1 MAKKRAKP
9 KFLIY
14 IAVVGLL
21 TLGIYCMKGVI
32 QNFYNIFYEKIISNS
47 GFNLTKID
55 ILGASPR
62 VTKMISDKI
71 GVKTNTAILSI
82 SSSEIYNRI
91 TNIPWVKQAVVKQN
105 LPNILK
111 IEIKEAKPIAVY
123 QHDTKSILV
132 DRDGKF
138 LEEVSTRPAGVPLVS
153 GLNANRTVYK
163 ILDELAKFSDI
174 MAKLDALS
182 YIRERR
188 WDITIAGV
196 KVKLPEENVTDAL
209 TTLDTLIKNN
219 KLSKNEVHSVD
230 LRFPGQ
236 IILNGLKVRDAKII

>member
-21 TLGIYCMKGVI
+21 TLGIYYMKGVI
-32 QNFYNIFYEKIISNS
+32 QNFYNIFCEKIISNS

-91 TNIPWVKQAVVKQN
+91 TNIPWVKQAVVKKN

-138 LEEVSTRPAGVPLVS
+138 LEEVSARPAGVPLVS

>member
-1 MAKKRAKP
+1 MAKKSAKP

-14 IAVVGLL
+14 IAVVGVL

-32 QNFYNIFYEKIISNS
+32 QNFYNIICERIIRNS

-55 ILGASPR
+55 ILGASPS

-91 TNIPWVKQAVVKQN
+91 TDIPWVKQAIVKKN

-111 IEIKEAKPIAVY
+111 IEITEAKPIAVY

-138 LEEVSTRPAGVPLVS
+138 LEEVSARPPGVPLVS
-153 GLNANRTVYK
+153 GINANKTVHK

-174 MAKLDALS
+174 MANLDALS

-188 WDITIAGV
+188 WDIIVAGV
-196 KVKLPEENVTDAL
+196 KVKLPEEHVTDAL
-209 TTLDTLIKNN
+209 NILDTLIKNN

-230 LRFPGQ
+230 LRLPGQ
-236 IILNGLKVRDAKII
+236 IILNGLKVRNAKII